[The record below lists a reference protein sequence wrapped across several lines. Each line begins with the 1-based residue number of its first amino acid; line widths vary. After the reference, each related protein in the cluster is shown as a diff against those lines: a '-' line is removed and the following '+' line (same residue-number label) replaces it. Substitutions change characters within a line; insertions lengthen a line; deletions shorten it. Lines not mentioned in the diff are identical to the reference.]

1 MNQKQ
6 KKVELTKNTFSSV
19 NALNEGRELT
29 LNAFSSVMFS
39 KKATQRKRC
48 PRMLGSC
55 PWDFS
60 RIFKVFDHKR
70 LKISARKQILQRSSV
85 AVAQVQAANTSENLL
100 TGIRQIIYFLYR
112 TKEITKKV
120 YKNMMNSVKL

>member
-6 KKVELTKNTFSSV
+6 KKVELIKNTFNSV
-19 NALNEGRELT
+19 NALNECRELT

-55 PWDFS
+55 PWDLS
-60 RIFKVFDHKR
+60 CVVKVFDLKQ
-70 LKISARKQILQRSSV
+70 LKISALKQILQRSSV
-85 AVAQVQAANTSENLL
+85 ALA
-100 TGIRQIIYFLYR
+100 
-112 TKEITKKV
+112 
-120 YKNMMNSVKL
+120 

>member
-6 KKVELTKNTFSSV
+6 KKVELIKNAFNSV
-19 NALNEGRELT
+19 NALTEGRELT

-48 PRMLGSC
+48 PRMLGWC
-55 PWDFS
+55 PWDLC
-60 RIFKVFDHKR
+60 RVVKVFDHKR
-70 LKISARKQILQRSSV
+70 LKISALKQIPQRSSV

-100 TGIRQIIYFLYR
+100 TEIRQIIYFLYR

-120 YKNMMNSVKL
+120 YNNIMNSVKL

>member
-6 KKVELTKNTFSSV
+6 KKVELIKNTFNSV

-39 KKATQRKRC
+39 KKATKRKRC
-48 PRMLGSC
+48 PRMLGWC
-55 PWDFS
+55 PWDLS
-60 RIFKVFDHKR
+60 RVVKVFDHKR
-70 LKISARKQILQRSSV
+70 LKISAIKQILQRSSV

-100 TGIRQIIYFLYR
+100 TEIRQIIYFLYR

-120 YKNMMNSVKL
+120 